1 MKYVET
7 ERPDKYECYSEPSNG
22 NFIAK
27 CGVFGAFMLTFSL
40 STPKAYAAPKPK
52 PAIEWRYD
60 QNVDII
66 PQDLVSINAPVV
78 DMVRLPFYA
87 KIDSISLLGG
97 NWDGYG
103 SEKPNC
109 EAIKNARH
117 LIETLDRETLKFL
130 ATDAIY
136 PSSYG
141 SLILDFETKR
151 GLVSVEIG
159 DSTMGFFTDFID
171 GNNYAA
177 EGISTDFVS
186 VPTSLESCLS

>member
-1 MKYVET
+1 MRFIET
-7 ERPDKYECYSEPSNG
+7 ERPDKYKCYSEPSNG

-27 CGVFGAFMLTFSL
+27 CVVVGAFMLTFSL
-40 STPKAYAAPKPK
+40 STPKAYAAPNPK
-52 PAIEWRYD
+52 PAIEWLYN
-60 QNVDII
+60 QKVDII

-78 DMVRLPFYA
+78 DMVRLPFFA
-87 KIDSISLLGG
+87 KVDRISLLDN

-103 SEKPNC
+103 SEKPNSQ
-109 EAIKNARH
+109 AIKNARH
-117 LIETLDRETLKFL
+117 LIETLDRETLKYL
-130 ATDAIY
+130 TTDAIY

-141 SLILDFETKR
+141 SVILDFETKR

-159 DSTMGFFTDFID
+159 DNTMGFFTDFVD

>member
-1 MKYVET
+1 MKFVET
-7 ERPDKYECYSEPSNG
+7 ERPDKYQCYSEPSNG
-22 NFIAK
+22 DFIAK

-52 PAIEWRYD
+52 PA
-60 QNVDII
+60 NVWHYNQGTDII

-78 DMVRLPFYA
+78 DTVRLPFYA
-87 KIDSISLLGG
+87 KIDGISLLRD

-103 SEKPNC
+103 SEKPNR
-109 EAIKNARH
+109 EAIKNAHH
-117 LIETLDRETLKFL
+117 LIETLDRETLKTL
-130 ATDAIY
+130 NTDAIY

-141 SLILDFETKR
+141 SLILDFETER

-159 DSTMGFFTDFID
+159 DKTMGFFTDFVD

-177 EGISTDFVS
+177 EGIRTDFVS

>member
-1 MKYVET
+1 MKFVEA

-27 CGVFGAFMLTFSL
+27 CTVVGAFILTFSL
-40 STPKAYAAPKPK
+40 STPKAYAVPKSK
-52 PAIEWRYD
+52 PSIEWQFN

-66 PQDLVSINAPVV
+66 PQGLVSINAPVV

-87 KIDSISLLGG
+87 KIDSISLLGD

-103 SEKPNC
+103 SEKPNR
-109 EAIKNARH
+109 EAIMNARH
-117 LIETLDRETLKFL
+117 LIKTLDRETLKSL
-130 ATDAIY
+130 DTDAIY

-141 SLILDFETKR
+141 SLILDFDTER

-159 DSTMGFFTDFID
+159 DKTMGFFTDFVD